1 MTLRSAEDAPSVDL
15 HIGVRFALSGDPGAL
30 FADARAVEAAGAHS
44 IWFDATDGDPY
55 VALAA
60 LAAVTWRIALVAKG
74 APRGAGRSTC
84 DTLARGRL
92 VVAEESGEK
101 WVHASFPA
109 DRKTWREIRAAALAS
124 GATGVTLPNDARLI
138 DLLRNPDQED
148 DRSDLNIAVG

>member
-1 MTLRSAEDAPSVDL
+1 M
-15 HIGVRFALSGDPGAL
+15 GDPGAL
-30 FADARAVEAAGAHS
+30 FADARAVEAADAHS

-74 APRGAGRSTC
+74 APRGTGRATC
-84 DTLARGRL
+84 ERLARGRL
-92 VVAEESGEK
+92 AVAEESAEK
-101 WVHASFPA
+101 WVHADFPA
-109 DRKTWREIRAAALAS
+109 DRKTWREARAAAAAA
-124 GATGVTLPNDARLI
+124 GAAGITLPNDPRLV